1 MLVYPIL
8 IKMAEKEA
16 ENSLNEDAR
25 NTQPTSNN
33 REFNNK
39 IKFRNIFSLNCSFNV
54 LQWTFDWFY

>member
-1 MLVYPIL
+1 
-8 IKMAEKEA
+8 MAEKEA

-54 LQWTFDWFY
+54 LQWTFDWYY